1 MRSKVVVQRTV
12 WTIGLVITY
21 VICMIATYAIISRL
35 MAFSMAEIVKEAMMA
50 EIMAETFACIIAIV
64 VETRHFATNLTA
76 TLAQSAITAL
86 MALMV
91 LVALVEMAFHCTKTH
106 AEPMAIPIV
115 RLCAFPS
122 GLVMDGV
129 IMELFIM

>member
-1 MRSKVVVQRTV
+1 
-12 WTIGLVITY
+12 
-21 VICMIATYAIISRL
+21 MIATYAIISRL
-35 MAFSMAEIVKEAMMA
+35 MAFLTEEIVKEAMMA
-50 EIMAETFACIIAIV
+50 EIMKAEMLACRIAIV
-64 VETRHFATNLTA
+64 VETRHSATNLTA

-91 LVALVEMAFHCTKTH
+91 LVALAEMAFHCTKTH

-129 IMELFIM
+129 MMELFIM

>member
-1 MRSKVVVQRTV
+1 
-12 WTIGLVITY
+12 
-21 VICMIATYAIISRL
+21 
-35 MAFSMAEIVKEAMMA
+35 MMA
-50 EIMAETFACIIAIV
+50 EIMKAEMLACRIAIV
-64 VETRHFATNLTA
+64 VETRHSATNLTA

-91 LVALVEMAFHCTKTH
+91 LVALAEMAFHCTKTH

-129 IMELFIM
+129 MMELFIM